1 MHFFHAKSLNLLFAS
16 GVWQHWYEFM
26 FRLCA
31 HSHNGS
37 ETFFHLDMQTW
48 MLFGMRDGHTCA
60 SSCLLMA
67 GMPHSMHNS
76 MPPFLSQPVVTGNR
90 RAAGQ
95 EPAEWGDGAGYGRLL
110 WLPGTGTNDWVI
122 GFTPPPG
129 NSHVPYMSPKE
140 GPSQKEIS
148 SSKHWIFKGYVSFR
162 GPRINLVIHFGIH
175 VWLKYLGWIEQC
187 LCDGLRWLGMIEC
200 LTRELVIGLVQNDW
214 VDEWKICWEMVAVRI
229 WSVTSRFSCGPSLLA
244 DCYLKLPTT
253 VLVHMVFQYYSS
265 HIYI

>member
-1 MHFFHAKSLNLLFAS
+1 
-16 GVWQHWYEFM
+16 
-26 FRLCA
+26 
-31 HSHNGS
+31 
-37 ETFFHLDMQTW
+37 
-48 MLFGMRDGHTCA
+48 
-60 SSCLLMA
+60 
-67 GMPHSMHNS
+67 
-76 MPPFLSQPVVTGNR
+76 
-90 RAAGQ
+90 
-95 EPAEWGDGAGYGRLL
+95 
-110 WLPGTGTNDWVI
+110 
-122 GFTPPPG
+122 
-129 NSHVPYMSPKE
+129 MSPKE

-265 HIYI
+265 HIYRHLHASVVVHFHAPSFACSPWKVPENCFKSLDPFQTMTDVGETLHW